1 MRNKLF
7 IFIPFL
13 VLALA
18 LSACGASPQPRTLSV
33 SGNGTVFLTPD
44 IAYIYIGIHNE
55 DPAVA
60 TAVNNNNT
68 QTQALVDAL
77 KNAGIASEDIQTSNF
92 SVYTTSQYDKVTG
105 VSTGTSYAVD
115 NTVYVTVRDLGKL
128 GTLLNTAVSAGANN
142 INSITFDVAD
152 KTAAMAQ
159 ARTKAM
165 ANASSLAGELAQ
177 TAKVTLGEIQ
187 TVTYSDNSPTPYSSY
202 GMGGG
207 GSGLAPNAS
216 VPIQPGLTQ
225 ITVTVSVTYTI
236 K

>member
-1 MRNKLF
+1 MRKNLF

-18 LSACGASPQPRTLSV
+18 LSACGTAPQPRTLSV
-33 SGNGTVFLTPD
+33 NGNGTVYLTPD
-44 IAYIYIGIHNE
+44 IAYIYIGVHTD
-55 DPAVA
+55 DPTIA

-77 KNAGIASEDIQTSNF
+77 KNAGIAGEDIQTSNF
-92 SVYTTSQYDKVTG
+92 SVYSSPQYDKVTG
-105 VSTGTSYAVD
+105 ASTGVTSYSVD

-165 ANASSLAGELAQ
+165 ANASSLASELAQ

-187 TVTYSDNSPTPYSSY
+187 TVTYSDNSPTPYGY

-207 GSGLAPNAS
+207 GAAAPNAS

-225 ITVTVSVTYTI
+225 ITVMVSVTYTI